1 MLTFILPR
9 LVSMFDDF
17 EAALPRLPASFVGE
31 FFRKYWLVM
40 LVLGFFLYFILI
52 RSPKGKASLISNLK
66 YRLPD

>member
-1 MLTFILPR
+1 MILRP
-9 LVSMFDDF
+9 
-17 EAALPRLPASFVGE
+17 PCPAYPHPFVGE